1 MAFFEQAAVLA
12 TAWAN
17 EESLKALGANC
28 SLIQVTSK
36 KLTRRPLHA
45 CSACVCKFPMHTYEH
60 NDHKAKVYWE
70 EMPGPLGWLWTSL
83 ACGLHKT

>member
-17 EESLKALGANC
+17 EESLKALGAKC

-36 KLTRRPLHA
+36 KLTRSLLHA
-45 CSACVCKFPMHTYEH
+45 YSGFETIKLCMH
-60 NDHKAKVYWE
+60 AW
-70 EMPGPLGWLWTSL
+70 
-83 ACGLHKT
+83 